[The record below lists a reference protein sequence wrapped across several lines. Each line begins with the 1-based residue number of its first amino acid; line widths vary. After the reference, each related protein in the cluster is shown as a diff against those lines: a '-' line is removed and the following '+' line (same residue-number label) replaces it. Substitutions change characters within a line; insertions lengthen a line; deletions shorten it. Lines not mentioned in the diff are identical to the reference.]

1 LGSTQ
6 LIFVSIG
13 TPETGLKLVDHLNIP
28 NLIDYLYVDPTT
40 TLYNS
45 LQLNKGIK
53 ETFFSPSTSFAFLKR
68 FTKPDGMK
76 ELNEILP
83 KWNKASY
90 MVPKPDQAFNQG
102 ATFVFDGEKTI
113 FAHYDE
119 STGAHSDIQQVIDLT
134 KDRLNL
140 DA

>member
-1 LGSTQ
+1 MGRIQ
-6 LIFVSIG
+6 LIFISIG
-13 TPETGLKLVDHLNIP
+13 TPDTGLKLVDHLNIP

-53 ETFFSPSTSFAFLKR
+53 ETFFSPSTPIAFLER

-76 ELNEILP
+76 ELKEILS
-83 KWNKASY
+83 KWSKAIY
-90 MVPKPDQAFNQG
+90 IPPEQDQAFNQG
-102 ATFVFDGEKTI
+102 ATFVFDDEETI

-134 KDRLNL
+134 KDRLSL

>member
-1 LGSTQ
+1 MGSTQ
-6 LIFVSIG
+6 LIFISIG

-83 KWNKASY
+83 KWNKGKFKKERRRYLYCAVFFIFSRVTLKEKVNY
-90 MVPKPDQAFNQG
+90 YIL
-102 ATFVFDGEKTI
+102 FVG
-113 FAHYDE
+113 
-119 STGAHSDIQQVIDLT
+119 
-134 KDRLNL
+134 RCN
-140 DA
+140 